1 MRRSGWIEDRHERTG
16 RRWRARYR
24 GPDGRIRSRSFDRKV
39 DADRWL
45 VARLGSIDRGDW
57 IAPETGDVPLSE
69 AAAAWLA
76 GLDVKPKTR
85 AGYESLL
92 RSRVLPAFGHLP
104 LNRISPA
111 MVREWIAEMS
121 AEGLSA
127 SRIKQA
133 KQVLSAPLE
142 LAVVDGILARAPTSG
157 VKVPTVRRREQ
168 RFLTAEE
175 VNLLAAAAE
184 DAQNGAG
191 LVVETL
197 AWVGMRWGELV
208 ALRRSR
214 VHLLRRRIEI
224 AESATELGSGLS
236 WGTPK
241 THERRLVTM
250 PAFLSDRLAARLG
263 AIPDDGLVFTA
274 PKGGPLR
281 SSPFRQTVWV
291 PAVEGSGVGQLR
303 IHDLRGTAASLMI
316 SSGANIKAVQR
327 QLGHASA
334 AMTLDLYGHLYEDDL
349 DALSEALDRRFA
361 VAATPGND
369 RPARASSDSPAPLS
383 RPQRAPRGTAA
394 VVSLDGHIPK
404 TLT

>member
-1 MRRSGWIEDRHERTG
+1 MRRSGWIEDRQGRTG

-24 GPDGRIRSRSFDRKV
+24 APDGRIRSRSFDRKV

-57 IAPETGDVPLSE
+57 IAPEAGDIPLAE
-69 AAAAWLA
+69 AAEAWLA
-76 GLDVKPKTR
+76 GLDIKPKTR

-92 RSRVLPAFGHLP
+92 RSRVRPAFGDLP
-104 LNRISPA
+104 VNRIAPA

-133 KQVLSAPLE
+133 KQVLSAPLK
-142 LAVVDGILARAPTSG
+142 LAVDDGILARDATSG

-168 RFLTAEE
+168 RFLTAEQ
-175 VNLLAAAAE
+175 VTVLATAAE
-184 DAQNGAG
+184 NAQTGAG

-208 ALRRSR
+208 ALRRPR
-214 VHLLRRRIEI
+214 VHMLRRRIEI

-236 WGTPK
+236 WGAPK

-250 PAFLSDRLAARLG
+250 PAFLADRLAARLG
-263 AIPDDGLVFTA
+263 TIADDGLIFTA

-281 SSPFRQTVWV
+281 SSPFRQAVWV
-291 PAVEGSGVGQLR
+291 PAVEASGLEQLR

-349 DALSEALDRRFA
+349 DALSEALDRRF
-361 VAATPGND
+361 VAATAPLQT
-369 RPARASSDSPAPLS
+369 RPERGSSDSPAPLS
-383 RPQRAPRGTAA
+383 RPERTPKGSGA
-394 VVSLDGHIPK
+394 VVELDGSTRK
-404 TLT
+404 TLM

>member
-1 MRRSGWIEDRHERTG
+1 MRRSGWIEDRQGRAG

-57 IAPETGDVPLSE
+57 IAPEAGNIPLSE
-69 AAAAWLA
+69 AAADWLS
-76 GLDVKPKTR
+76 GLDIKPKTR

-92 RSRVLPAFGHLP
+92 RSRVLPVFGDLP
-104 LNRISPA
+104 LNRITPA
-111 MVREWIAEMS
+111 MVRNWIADMS
-121 AEGLSA
+121 TEGLSA

-142 LAVVDGILARAPTSG
+142 LAVVDGVIARSPTSG
-157 VKVPTVRRREQ
+157 VKAPTVRRREQ
-168 RFLTAEE
+168 RFLTADQ
-175 VNLLAAAAE
+175 VTLLAASAE
-184 DAQNGAG
+184 DTQDGAG

-214 VHLLRRRIEI
+214 VQLLRRRIEI
-224 AESATELGSGLS
+224 AEAATELGSGLS

-250 PAFLSDRLAARLG
+250 PAFLADRIAPRLG
-263 AIPDDGLVFTA
+263 DIPDDGLVFTA
-274 PKGGPLR
+274 PNGGPLR
-281 SSPFRQTVWV
+281 SSPFRQQIWK
-291 PAVEGSGVGQLR
+291 PAVEAAGLEQLR

-349 DALSEALDRRFA
+349 DALAEALDRRYA
-361 VAATPGND
+361 AATTPLQI
-369 RPARASSDSPAPLS
+369 RAKRAPSDSPAPLS
-383 RPQRAPRGTAA
+383 RPGAPRG
-394 VVSLDGHIPK
+394 SRRSQ
-404 TLT
+404 

>member
-1 MRRSGWIEDRHERTG
+1 MQSGHGRTG

-57 IAPETGDVPLSE
+57 IAPEAGDIPLTE
-69 AAAAWLA
+69 AATAWLA
-76 GLDVKPKTR
+76 GLDIKPKTR

-92 RSRVLPAFGHLP
+92 RSRVLPVFGDLP
-104 LNRISPA
+104 VNRITPA
-111 MVREWIAEMS
+111 MVREWIADMTTD
-121 AEGLSA
+121 GLSA

-133 KQVLSAPLE
+133 KQVLSAPLK
-142 LAVVDGILARAPTSG
+142 LAVNDGILARDPTSG
-157 VKVPTVRRREQ
+157 VKVPTVRRRQQ
-168 RFLTAEE
+168 RFLTAEQ
-175 VNLLAAAAE
+175 VTALAAAAE
-184 DAQNGAG
+184 NTQTGAG
-191 LVVETL
+191 LVIETL

-208 ALRRSR
+208 ALKRHR

-224 AESATELGSGLS
+224 AESATELGTGLS

-250 PAFLSDRLAARLG
+250 PAFLTDRLAAHLG
-263 AIPDDGLVFTA
+263 TIADDGLVFTA

-281 SSPFRQTVWV
+281 SSLFRRGVWV
-291 PAVEGSGVGQLR
+291 PAVEASGLDRLR

-349 DALSEALDRRFA
+349 DALSDALDRRY
-361 VAATPGND
+361 VAATTPLQT
-369 RPARASSDSPAPLS
+369 RPEQASSDSPAPLL
-383 RPQRAPRGTAA
+383 RPQRAPEGAATVLPIDANTAKSPA
-394 VVSLDGHIPK
+394 
-404 TLT
+404 